1 MSANRRAR
9 RETAKKMGYL
19 GKPLSYQELANRLDR
34 SQEAGN
40 MIHRQH
46 IEQQRW
52 DMKKKEEIA
61 KNEKIMNDI
70 QSKYTEDFTLDPSAF
85 NFLNTANTEE
95 LGDLPS

>member
-1 MSANRRAR
+1 
-9 RETAKKMGYL
+9 MGYL
-19 GKPLSYQELANRLDR
+19 GKPMSYQELANRLSR

-40 MIHRQH
+40 MIHMQN

-52 DMKKKEEIA
+52 DMKKKEEVA
-61 KNEKIMNDI
+61 KNEKIMQDI
-70 QSKYTEDFTLDPSAF
+70 QTKYTEDFTLDASAF

>member
-19 GKPLSYQELANRLDR
+19 GKSMTYQELANRLSR
-34 SQEAGN
+34 SHEAGN
-40 MIHRQH
+40 MIHRQN

-52 DMKKKEEIA
+52 DTKKKEEVA
-61 KNEKIMNDI
+61 RNEKIMQDI
-70 QSKYTEDFTLDPSAF
+70 QTKYTEDFTLDASAF